1 MAFKVG
7 AIVSKLTLDKSGW
20 TQAVKSVEK
29 DQERMQR
36 MTDKT
41 AAKFKK
47 VGMVMT
53 VAGGA
58 IVAGMASMVNKAS
71 EAEETFA
78 KFGTIFKDVMETA
91 EQKARDLADSYGL
104 STLAS
109 KDMLAAT
116 GDLLTGLGMMPEV
129 ALDLSEKTQQ
139 LAVDLASFTNF
150 SGGAKGASEALTK
163 AMLGE
168 RESIK
173 SLGIVIT
180 EEMVKEELLAQGK
193 DKLTGLAQKE
203 AAAEATLTIAYRQSQ
218 NAIGDYERTSGS
230 LANQKR
236 LLKSRIEDLSVS
248 LGTTLI
254 PIVTSM
260 ITKIT
265 DVVKKISDWVKENPK
280 LAETIVK
287 ITAGVGALM
296 LALGPFVMIIPKIV
310 TGIGDMRKS
319 LKLAIVRMK
328 AFKLATIA
336 AAGPIVLLTSA
347 LAALAVGYMKVK
359 KAKDALIEAS
369 KREADVTDRVFAKL
383 KKAADAAGV
392 TEREF
397 VKLTNQYKLNAGAMM
412 KAVREGK
419 HGVEWQEKLRDVA
432 KESAEEYKK
441 QKEATDNLGASM
453 ADLTG
458 RFQGYLD
465 ELKETKEETKTWVDY
480 LKSIGVQTIQQ
491 KEDRI
496 KELTGYLEDLKIA
509 YENGKLSLEDYI
521 KSTNKATK
529 EIEGLSETI
538 IDTTPLAARSFG
550 LAFGKMTAKTSDFAI
565 KAKTKVIEVKNKWV
579 EMSERIRDAWTMEL
593 GAMLS
598 GSKSFKDALAS
609 IWDTMKNQFFDVIAQ
624 MISKWTFDFIG
635 NLVGSAKKGFGTVV
649 DSVKNLGKGIT
660 DTIKGFS
667 AGGIAQGVISGAVSG
682 LVSGLMGGFPKHS
695 QEHMRLIH
703 ENSTNILATLRTD
716 FRDRQYNWFLDR
728 YDRMLEALYGV
739 IPRKFDHIAKILGVI
754 KDNTA
759 PIKNMIS
766 AARGAVVDEPT
777 LAALH
782 GSPANPEIVTP
793 VSGLIES
800 LKGIG
805 GGSATLSQNVN
816 VNIMVKD
823 HLDPYSAQRIV
834 REQIVP
840 SMLKAIEVNSRNKTR
855 MREILG
861 VQI

>member
-441 QKEATDNLGASM
+441 Q
-453 ADLTG
+453 
-458 RFQGYLD
+458 QP
-465 ELKETKEETKTWVDY
+465 
-480 LKSIGVQTIQQ
+480 I
-491 KEDRI
+491 
-496 KELTGYLEDLKIA
+496 
-509 YENGKLSLEDYI
+509 
-521 KSTNKATK
+521 
-529 EIEGLSETI
+529 
-538 IDTTPLAARSFG
+538 
-550 LAFGKMTAKTSDFAI
+550 
-565 KAKTKVIEVKNKWV
+565 
-579 EMSERIRDAWTMEL
+579 
-593 GAMLS
+593 
-598 GSKSFKDALAS
+598 
-609 IWDTMKNQFFDVIAQ
+609 
-624 MISKWTFDFIG
+624 
-635 NLVGSAKKGFGTVV
+635 
-649 DSVKNLGKGIT
+649 
-660 DTIKGFS
+660 
-667 AGGIAQGVISGAVSG
+667 
-682 LVSGLMGGFPKHS
+682 
-695 QEHMRLIH
+695 
-703 ENSTNILATLRTD
+703 ILAH
-716 FRDRQYNWFLDR
+716 QW
-728 YDRMLEALYGV
+728 
-739 IPRKFDHIAKILGVI
+739 
-754 KDNTA
+754 
-759 PIKNMIS
+759 
-766 AARGAVVDEPT
+766 
-777 LAALH
+777 
-782 GSPANPEIVTP
+782 
-793 VSGLIES
+793 
-800 LKGIG
+800 
-805 GGSATLSQNVN
+805 
-816 VNIMVKD
+816 
-823 HLDPYSAQRIV
+823 RI
-834 REQIVP
+834 
-840 SMLKAIEVNSRNKTR
+840 
-855 MREILG
+855 
-861 VQI
+861 